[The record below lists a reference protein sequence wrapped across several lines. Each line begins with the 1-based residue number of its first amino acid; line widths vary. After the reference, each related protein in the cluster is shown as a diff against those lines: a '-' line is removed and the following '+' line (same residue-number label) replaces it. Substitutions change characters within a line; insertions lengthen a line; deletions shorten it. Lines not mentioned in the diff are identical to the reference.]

1 MIRIDNVALYTGE
14 RVFPD
19 GCVLVNGD
27 KIAYAGERALCPD
40 AATERRIDGKG
51 GILMPG
57 FYNAHCHAAMV
68 LMRGVGSDRVLMDW
82 LHQIFPIE
90 GKLTGDLVYHGA
102 MLAIAEM
109 IRRGVVAFAD
119 MYFFMDRVAEAALG
133 VGMRA
138 NIVRGCTDRVGVE
151 DNANNLYRRF
161 NDAGDGLIKVFVGLH
176 AEYTTSPDTA
186 RFAIETARKLGT
198 GFHVHLSETRG
209 EVEGCIERHGM
220 TPPEYFDSLGAFDAH
235 AIAAHCV
242 HLTDLDVELLARKNV
257 YAVHNPA
264 SNLKLASGIAPI
276 ARYLQSG
283 MTVALGTDGASSNN
297 CLDMLSDMR
306 LASILQKGAFGDP
319 TLLPAG
325 QALTMATR
333 TGARALGFDDCG
345 LLREGYQA
353 DMVLISAEDANMLPC
368 PDVPAALVYG
378 AQGMNVRMTMVKGRV
393 LYQDGAYT
401 TLDIGRVRAQA
412 LEAAR
417 ALGVI

>member
-151 DNANNLYRRF
+151 DNAN
-161 NDAGDGLIKVFVGLH
+161 
-176 AEYTTSPDTA
+176 
-186 RFAIETARKLGT
+186 
-198 GFHVHLSETRG
+198 
-209 EVEGCIERHGM
+209 
-220 TPPEYFDSLGAFDAH
+220 
-235 AIAAHCV
+235 
-242 HLTDLDVELLARKNV
+242 
-257 YAVHNPA
+257 
-264 SNLKLASGIAPI
+264 
-276 ARYLQSG
+276 
-283 MTVALGTDGASSNN
+283 
-297 CLDMLSDMR
+297 
-306 LASILQKGAFGDP
+306 
-319 TLLPAG
+319 
-325 QALTMATR
+325 
-333 TGARALGFDDCG
+333 
-345 LLREGYQA
+345 
-353 DMVLISAEDANMLPC
+353 
-368 PDVPAALVYG
+368 
-378 AQGMNVRMTMVKGRV
+378 
-393 LYQDGAYT
+393 
-401 TLDIGRVRAQA
+401 
-412 LEAAR
+412 
-417 ALGVI
+417 